1 MGRALIT
8 GASSGL
14 GEEFAW
20 QLAEGHHDLV
30 LVARN
35 EERLEKLAAT
45 LRSVAGIDVEVLPA
59 DLSDRDQ
66 LENVANR
73 LRDESAPVGLLVNNA
88 GYGLHERFLGGD
100 IKAEEKLLD
109 VLVRAVLV
117 LSQAA
122 AETMVARGRGAIL
135 NVSSVAG
142 LTAMGN
148 YAAHKGWVRTFTEG
162 LACEL
167 AGTGVSATVLSPG
180 FVRTE
185 FHERAGWNNMPWP
198 SWSFLDPYDVVSE
211 ALAAVRRRDVIST
224 PSVMYKAASAAARLL
239 PRVIVRAAT
248 GVRSRAENS

>member
-88 GYGLHERFLGGD
+88 GYGLHARRP
-100 IKAEEKLLD
+100 EEHTSEL
-109 VLVRAVLV
+109 
-117 LSQAA
+117 Q
-122 AETMVARGRGAIL
+122 TRGQ
-135 NVSSVAG
+135 
-142 LTAMGN
+142 
-148 YAAHKGWVRTFTEG
+148 
-162 LACEL
+162 
-167 AGTGVSATVLSPG
+167 
-180 FVRTE
+180 
-185 FHERAGWNNMPWP
+185 
-198 SWSFLDPYDVVSE
+198 
-211 ALAAVRRRDVIST
+211 
-224 PSVMYKAASAAARLL
+224 
-239 PRVIVRAAT
+239 
-248 GVRSRAENS
+248 